1 MLEKLFGLKAANT
14 TVRTEFLAGI
24 TTFAAMAYIL
34 AVNPAILS
42 NAGMPVPALI
52 TVTAIAA
59 ALGCFL
65 MAVMTNYPIA
75 QAPGMGTNSYF
86 AFVICIGSGLP
97 WQTALALTFWNG
109 IIFLIL
115 SVCSIQHLHII
126 ADLK

>member
-1 MLEKLFGLKAANT
+1 MLEKLFGLKTANT
-14 TVRTEFLAGI
+14 TVRTEFVAGI

-52 TVTAIAA
+52 TVTAIAS

-75 QAPGMGTNSYF
+75 QSPGSTTR
-86 AFVICIGSGLP
+86 LP
-97 WQTALALTFWNG
+97 
-109 IIFLIL
+109 
-115 SVCSIQHLHII
+115 CR
-126 ADLK
+126 